1 MLRVGIGYDAHPLVK
16 GRDLILSG
24 LKIPFEKGLAG
35 HSDADVVCH
44 AVADAILGAMA
55 EGDIGKHFPDTD
67 PKYRHI
73 SSLILLEK
81 VAEILNERKGKVSNL
96 DVTIIAERP
105 KLAPFTDKM
114 RENLGRVLGT
124 SVSGLSLKCSTN
136 NGLGFIGQG
145 QGMACIAIV
154 LVETK
159 E

>member
-136 NGLGFIGQG
+136 NGLGFIGKG
-145 QGMACIAIV
+145 EGMACIAIV